1 MQASSSRPHR
11 FTARPEAGFTLIELM
26 IVVIILGVLAAIAI
40 PSFTVY
46 IHRARMA
53 ESVSFL
59 GEIKQRQEAYRAE
72 YGQYADV
79 SMGTLSNYTPATL
92 PTGGQSI
99 AWPERSTIPNWT
111 QLGASPNGA
120 TRFQYS
126 VIAGVPGGTPAPA
139 VYNIPATDFW
149 FVSQANGDLDG
160 DGNTVQVESLS
171 HRTGVWISEP
181 KGWE

>member
-1 MQASSSRPHR
+1 M
-11 FTARPEAGFTLIELM
+11 IELM

-46 IHRARMA
+46 IHRSKMT

-72 YGQYADV
+72 HGQYADV
-79 SMGTLSNYTPATL
+79 SEGSLGNYQPTTL
-92 PTGGQSI
+92 PAGGNQV
-99 AWPERSTIPNWT
+99 AWPASATIPRWV
-111 QLGASPNGA
+111 QLGAEPDGA

-126 VIAGVPGGTPAPA
+126 VIAGVPGGDVAPA

-149 FVSQANGDLDG
+149 WVAQANGDLDG
-160 DGNTVQVESLS
+160 DGDTVQVEAMS
-171 HRTGVWISEP
+171 HRSGVWISEP